1 MNTLV
6 GHPLRGW
13 LSRKRTVLGT
23 STENFVRALGG
34 GAVVALVVIGAV
46 NSGDSPSVV
55 LARSGGSGDSAT
67 TTDYVQ
73 PAVPAISLSATLSSG
88 SAIGSVSPL
97 SSGNQHIPS
106 NPEHHQHRCQHS
118 MHCA

>member
-6 GHPLRGW
+6 GHPLWGW
-13 LSRKRTVLGT
+13 LSRKRTALGT

-34 GAVVALVVIGAV
+34 GAVLALLVQWGGSARRMPLTR
-46 NSGDSPSVV
+46 SGDHEGVDIVTVPRPPSINDVV
-55 LARSGGSGDSAT
+55 L
-67 TTDYVQ
+67 Q
-73 PAVPAISLSATLSSG
+73 PVSRDAGG

>member
-1 MNTLV
+1 D
-6 GHPLRGW
+6 
-13 LSRKRTVLGT
+13 
-23 STENFVRALGG
+23 
-34 GAVVALVVIGAV
+34 ALVTGDETRYAV
-46 NSGDSPSVV
+46 SRPDCDAITIAAVLEQWGGSARRMPLTRSGDHEGVDIITVPRPPSINDVV
-55 LARSGGSGDSAT
+55 L
-67 TTDYVQ
+67 Q
-73 PAVPAISLSATLSSG
+73 PVSRNAGG